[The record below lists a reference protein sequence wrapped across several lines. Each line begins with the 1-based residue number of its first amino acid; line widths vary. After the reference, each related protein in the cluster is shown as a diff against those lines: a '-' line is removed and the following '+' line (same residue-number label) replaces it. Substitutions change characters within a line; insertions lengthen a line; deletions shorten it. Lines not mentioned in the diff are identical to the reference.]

1 MCDYKTVHK
10 DDGTVTIEAADK
22 LAAEIMV
29 NAYVPDFQDLGL
41 TFTEAYDEAIRRDE
55 EAAAQLKTDAS
66 NVGDYEEDDS
76 LFTAQVNAAF
86 AQAETEDLLEA
97 EQEYAFIVN
106 TLLQPV
112 GVEAMTV

>member
-29 NAYVPDFQDLGL
+29 NAYVPDFEELGL
-41 TFTEAYDEAIRRDE
+41 TFLQAYELACQCDE
-55 EAAAQLKTDAS
+55 EAAARLKMDVCNAE
-66 NVGDYEEDDS
+66 DYEADDP

-86 AQAETEDLLEA
+86 ACAEAEDLLEA